1 MISRIIVFY
10 LAIATLGF
18 IQQGCKSLPTH
29 YMVGNQVW
37 MSKNADVDKFRNGD
51 KITYA
56 KSYEMWQTA
65 QGTKQPAFCYFNFD
79 ENIWS
84 CVWKTLQLVCC

>member
-1 MISRIIVFY
+1 MISRIICFY

-51 KITYA
+51 NITYA
-56 KSYEMWQTA
+56 KSYEMWQNL
-65 QGTKQPAFCYFNFD
+65 TKTMELCM
-79 ENIWS
+79 ENSTIGM
-84 CVWKTLQLVCC
+84 L